1 MTHDNAKV
9 LENGF
14 AKGMRMIEDVLYNSF
29 ADSADALLL
38 RVATNRQFI
47 GFTGNTQTSYACGV
61 YVNGRLVHVSVQRNW
76 NTPPF
81 RMKVRK
87 GKVVYMSNPY
97 EGHPRAVKGQVDI
110 EENHGLALSLK
121 QLEEPPSQLLGKV
134 SRNGVAFVIT
144 TGTEYSV
151 YIEQNMSL
159 DVLTN
164 TYKEAA
170 RIIERNW
177 RKIDS

>member
-1 MTHDNAKV
+1 MSRHDNEKV

-14 AKGMRMIEDVLYNSF
+14 AKGLRMIEDVLFNSL

-61 YVNGRLVHVSVQRNW
+61 YVNGRLEHVSVQRNW
-76 NTPPF
+76 NNPPV

-87 GKVVYMSNPY
+87 GKLVYLSNPY
-97 EGHPRAVKGQVDI
+97 EGRPRAVRGQVDI
-110 EENHGLALSLK
+110 EENHGLVLSLK
-121 QLEEPPSQLLGKV
+121 QIEEYKAPRKGLALM
-134 SRNGVAFVIT
+134 IT

-151 YIEQNMSL
+151 YIEQVMSL

-164 TYKEAA
+164 TFKEAP

-177 RKIDS
+177 KKIDNP

>member
-1 MTHDNAKV
+1 MAVIDNQKT

-14 AKGMRMIEDVLYNSF
+14 AKGLRMIEDVLFNSL

-38 RVATNRQFI
+38 RVATTRQFI

-61 YVNGRLVHVSVQRNW
+61 YVNGRLEHVSVQRNW
-76 NTPPF
+76 NSPTI

-87 GKVVYMSNPY
+87 GKVVFLENPY
-97 EGHPRAVKGQVDI
+97 EGRPRAVKGMVDI

-121 QLEEPPSQLLGKV
+121 QIQEYKAPKKGLALMM
-134 SRNGVAFVIT
+134 T

-151 YIEQNMSL
+151 YIETAMSL

-164 TYKEAA
+164 CFREAPA
-170 RIIERNW
+170 IIDRNW
-177 RKIDS
+177 KKIES